1 MRPAFSENLYREPF
15 SFIVLLD
22 TILNNK
28 AVALL
33 FKITTI
39 DVFIK
44 KQITVF

>member
-1 MRPAFSENLYREPF
+1 MLF
-15 SFIVLLD
+15 D

-28 AVALL
+28 VIALL